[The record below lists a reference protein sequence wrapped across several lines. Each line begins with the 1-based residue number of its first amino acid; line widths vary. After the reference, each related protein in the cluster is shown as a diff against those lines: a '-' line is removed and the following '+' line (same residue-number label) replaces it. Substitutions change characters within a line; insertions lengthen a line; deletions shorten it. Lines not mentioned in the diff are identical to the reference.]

1 MPVCIT
7 RYQNHW
13 KNLVKEHR
21 TNPFKQL
28 KSKISKFLLLSH
40 PSGGTEA
47 VSNIIFTDIDQERVE
62 SLSALKTAFV

>member
-28 KSKISKFLLLSH
+28 KSNSQSSCFEHIHLEGLKLLATSFLQILTKREL
-40 PSGGTEA
+40 
-47 VSNIIFTDIDQERVE
+47 N
-62 SLSALKTAFV
+62 L

>member
-7 RYQNHW
+7 RYKNHW
-13 KNLVKEHR
+13 KNLVKEHH

-28 KSKISKFLLLSH
+28 KSKISKFLLLSL

>member
-13 KNLVKEHR
+13 KNLVKEHC

-28 KSKISKFLLLSH
+28 KSKISKFLLWTH
-40 PSGGTEA
+40 PSGRTEA

-62 SLSALKTAFV
+62 SLSTLKTAFV